1 MKEYNNLSSN
11 NLSIGQILKIPTTN
25 NDNSN
30 SGNQTIY
37 TVKRGDS
44 LWSIASN
51 YGVSV
56 ADLRKANN
64 LTSDTLTIGQVLKI
78 PIIGNNDGNVDTGTS
93 TTYTVKRGDNLYSI
107 ARKYNV
113 SVDAIKRANNL
124 ESDVLSLNQVL
135 IIPNQENNNNSS
147 NDSANT
153 GTITYTVKRGDSL
166 WSIANNYGISVLEL
180 KAANNLTSNLLS
192 VGQTLIIPSSSTNA
206 NYFNYTVKSGDSL
219 WSIANQF
226 GVSVLDIKNINNLT
240 SNLLVIGQIL
250 KIPNS

>member
-1 MKEYNNLSSN
+1 M
-11 NLSIGQILKIPTTN
+11 
-25 NDNSN
+25 
-30 SGNQTIY
+30 
-37 TVKRGDS
+37 
-44 LWSIASN
+44 
-51 YGVSV
+51 
-56 ADLRKANN
+56 
-64 LTSDTLTIGQVLKI
+64 
-78 PIIGNNDGNVDTGTS
+78 
-93 TTYTVKRGDNLYSI
+93 
-107 ARKYNV
+107 
-113 SVDAIKRANNL
+113 
-124 ESDVLSLNQVL
+124 L
-135 IIPNQENNNNSS
+135 IIPNQGNNNNSS